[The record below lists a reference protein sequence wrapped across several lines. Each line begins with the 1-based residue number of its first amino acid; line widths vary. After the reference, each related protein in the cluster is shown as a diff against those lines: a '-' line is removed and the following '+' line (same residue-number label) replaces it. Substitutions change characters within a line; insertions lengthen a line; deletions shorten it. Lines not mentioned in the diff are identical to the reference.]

1 MFHVKHPPYQI
12 LCKTR
17 GSNILR
23 KLQNIDRDIKKAT
36 HLLCNL
42 ILERELTIKQL
53 RGLEDSS
60 QIHTEQLF
68 RRLRDK
74 EDCGK

>member
-12 LCKTR
+12 LIKQA
-17 GSNILR
+17 GGNILR
-23 KLQNIDRDIKKAT
+23 KLQQIDRDIKKAT
-36 HLLCNL
+36 NLLHNL
-42 ILERELTIKQL
+42 LLERTLTAQQI
-53 RGLEDSS
+53 RGLEASS
-60 QIHTEQLF
+60 QIHTEQLI

>member
-1 MFHVKHPPYQI
+1 MKHPPYQI

-23 KLQNIDRDIKKAT
+23 KIQNIDRDIKNMTNVLK
-36 HLLCNL
+36 NL

-53 RGLEDSS
+53 RGLEVSS
-60 QIHTEQLF
+60 QIHAQQLF
-68 RRLRDK
+68 RRLKDK